1 MRQRNHGYY
10 KKIDFVFY
18 NEDRIRQAIEDE
30 RSNCGYT
37 PGRNGSGVGDPT
49 ASTAIKNMTPLRLVH
64 FGTFELEWPEHWM
77 EVIDKTKL
85 WAPSDVLIV
94 AVDFYANTPRDVT
107 MAKLIISSATYYRLL
122 DRFVEHAALVAIQLG
137 LIKIF

>member
-30 RSNCGYT
+30 RSDCGFT
-37 PGRNGSGVGDPT
+37 AGRNGSGVGDPT
-49 ASTAIKNMTPLRLVH
+49 ASAAIKHMTPLRLVH
-64 FGTFELEWPEHWM
+64 FGTFELEWPEHWLK
-77 EVIDKTKL
+77 VIEMTKL
-85 WAPSDVLIV
+85 WSPPDVLIV
-94 AVDFYANTPRDVT
+94 GADYYANTERDIT
-107 MAKLIISSATYYRLL
+107 MAKLTISKTTYYRLL
-122 DRFVEHAALVAIQLG
+122 DSFVEHAALVAIQLS